1 MNRRYNTGLNPRSG
15 RGNSWIAPSIKFVR
29 LNPDSPPARGE
40 VLFPI
45 GREKRE
51 DVSGLAA
58 IDGVRVAR

>member
-1 MNRRYNTGLNPRSG
+1 MRS
-15 RGNSWIAPSIKFVR
+15 
-29 LNPDSPPARGE
+29 NPDSTPARVE
-40 VLFPI
+40 VLFSI